1 MDARCLEHLLTEDE
15 RLRFECDGY
24 FTVEN
29 ALPQSLVD
37 SLIPTVDRI
46 DKAERA
52 RMDMGADARI
62 NHFDFI
68 GKDDSFL
75 ELLDWHT
82 TFPKVWDLLN
92 WHIQLY
98 HTHMT
103 VSPPK
108 AECKTL
114 AEDGLGLGWHQ
125 DSGRLNNDFE
135 TSPRPRVSLKI
146 AYFLTDTREEGRGN
160 FYVLPGSHLQDDFPG
175 PDRKEPVRGC
185 IPIRVAPG
193 TAAFFDRRIWHS
205 ASANYWTEPRRVLF
219 YGYSYRWLRPRDDMQ
234 VAHYIDRCDPI
245 RQQLLGVTHSG
256 GRGYTSPTEADIPLK
271 NWIEEHVQP
280 ASAQ

>member
-15 RLRFECDGY
+15 RLCFERDGY

-37 SLIPTVDRI
+37 SLIPTVDRV

-103 VSPPK
+103 VSPPE
-108 AECKTL
+108 AEGKTL

-135 TSPRPRVSLKI
+135 TSPRPRVSPR
-146 AYFLTDTREEGRGN
+146 A
-160 FYVLPGSHLQDDFPG
+160 
-175 PDRKEPVRGC
+175 
-185 IPIRVAPG
+185 AP
-193 TAAFFDRRIWHS
+193 ARRRRSPPRSRS
-205 ASANYWTEPRRVLF
+205 ASPSCA
-219 YGYSYRWLRPRDDMQ
+219 
-234 VAHYIDRCDPI
+234 
-245 RQQLLGVTHSG
+245 
-256 GRGYTSPTEADIPLK
+256 
-271 NWIEEHVQP
+271 
-280 ASAQ
+280 ASARGRLR